1 MLFATYRS
9 AQSDKPGRGI
19 PVSPSRKSQCPTRMR
34 AGKTMAYRRS
44 IAPIAYGLLVTLAL
58 SVHVPE
64 AFGQQSAR
72 SGISEPTGTSEP
84 TKLASASSSRA
95 RSRQTRPRR
104 RHRRTRRLRRQ
115 ATFSLPQVTP
125 YGIPRLHAKAALVVD
140 ATSNKIL
147 FQKNPEQLYPIASLT
162 KLMTALVYFQTN
174 PQFDSVVEIAP
185 EDVRHSSRSHIRP
198 REEITVRD
206 LLHASLMAS
215 DNVATKALVRSC
227 GLPREEFVR
236 RMNALADS
244 LSLTGTHFVEPTGL
258 DEQNVATAQAIA
270 TLLRIAASN
279 PVAGSIAGFRPF
291 GLNAAL
297 VFASLF
303 PALSLLPAPVA
314 ADEPPPIAGAFVFPV
329 GDELDFKKPAPGEP
343 NGFHVTDP
351 YLKVRKGRK
360 HGRQRV
366 HYGVDLSGSAGG
378 LTVRAIA
385 AGVVDVSD
393 ANALIKVR
401 RPQRGKLPAVV

>member
-244 LSLTGTHFVEPTGL
+244 LSLTGTHFVEPTRL

-279 PVAGSIAGFRPF
+279 PVVGSIMQKQTYTFASNRKLHRLVNTNRLLKSKWRITGGKTGVISESGYCFATMVETPSGTEVTAVLLGAPSNRLRFAEARRMLDWNFRF
-291 GLNAAL
+291 GLPQAA
-297 VFASLF
+297 
-303 PALSLLPAPVA
+303 A
-314 ADEPPPIAGAFVFPV
+314 ANG
-329 GDELDFKKPAPGEP
+329 GE
-343 NGFHVTDP
+343 
-351 YLKVRKGRK
+351 
-360 HGRQRV
+360 
-366 HYGVDLSGSAGG
+366 
-378 LTVRAIA
+378 
-385 AGVVDVSD
+385 
-393 ANALIKVR
+393 
-401 RPQRGKLPAVV
+401 